1 MIERQPLGHTGHAS
15 TRIIFGGA
23 ALRSA
28 TQDEADQVLE
38 LLLEHGINHIDAAP
52 SYGEAELR
60 IGPWMERCRSDFF
73 LATKTL
79 ERTRDEAWAELNRSL
94 ERLRVERLDLWQMH
108 NLTNPDEWEV
118 AMGPDGA
125 LHAAVEAREQGLVRF
140 LGVTGH
146 GFTAPAMHTRSLERF
161 DFDTVLLP
169 YNYIM
174 MQTPQYASDLG
185 ALINLC
191 RERHVAVQTIKAI
204 ARRPWGDRSRTHGT
218 WYQPLESQ
226 ADIDTAVHW
235 VLGQPDVFLI
245 TASAM
250 QLLPRILDAAMR
262 FRTAPDD
269 HQVADLTTRTQMMPI
284 FDGSQALW

>member
-1 MIERQPLGHTGHAS
+1 MIETKALGRTGHAS

-28 TQDEADQVLE
+28 TQDEADQVLK
-38 LLLEHGINHIDAAP
+38 LLQEHGINHIDVAP

-60 IGPWMERCRSDFF
+60 IGPWMEHCRSDFF

-79 ERTRDEAWAELNRSL
+79 ERTRDKAWAELNCSL
-94 ERLRVERLDLWQMH
+94 ERLRVEQLDLWQMH
-108 NLTNPDEWEV
+108 SLTDPDEWEV
-118 AMGPDGA
+118 AMGPNGA
-125 LHAAVEAREQGLVRF
+125 LHAALEAREQGLVRF

-146 GFTAPAMHTRSLERF
+146 GFTAPAMHMRSLQRF

-169 YNYIM
+169 YNCLM
-174 MQTPQYASDLG
+174 MQKPQYAADFE
-185 ALINLC
+185 ALINVC
-191 RERHVAVQTIKAI
+191 RDRQVAAQTIKAI
-204 ARRPWGDRSRTHGT
+204 ARRPWGDRSRTLGT

-235 VLGQPDVFLI
+235 VLGRPDVFLI

-250 QLLPRILDAAMR
+250 QLLPRILDAAMS

-269 HQVADLTTRTQMMPI
+269 QQVSDLTVRTQMMPI
-284 FDGSQALW
+284 FDGAQALW